1 MRGSETLT
9 TTIELSPS
17 AIKALADDIAAAGLK
32 STKTGVTFSP
42 SQPIPDGLVKKLALA
57 SRRDQKSLSG
67 SVRHVEPPTPGAVH
81 DGGSA
86 LGGDS
91 DWTWNKTTN
100 VMTVAAD
107 ILYTGVVRD
116 TSDRRL
122 KSNIRQLPSSLEAM
136 LRLKPVSFSMNDNP
150 TRTEYGL
157 IAQDVEQV
165 FPALVSTASDVSGT
179 KSLNYIGL
187 IAPTIKALQELKA
200 DNDNLRGELDE
211 LRREIRDLKNGV
223 GYRRTGTR

>member
-1 MRGSETLT
+1 MNRSSGDMAATVTGMVSMNGT
-9 TTIELSPS
+9 TDYVELY
-17 AIKALADDIAAAGLK
+17 GYNGG
-32 STKTGVTFSP
+32 GVTVHGDGSQWLSTFSG
-42 SQPIPDGLVKKLALA
+42 SLIASGNGLVGGGEA
-57 SRRDQKSLSG
+57 
-67 SVRHVEPPTPGAVH
+67 TPGGSDTQVQFN

-100 VMTVAAD
+100 VMTVAGD

-122 KSNIRQLPSSLEAM
+122 KSNIRALPSSLGAM
-136 LRLKPVSFSMNDNP
+136 LRLKPVSFAMNDNP
-150 TRTEYGL
+150 RRTEYGL
-157 IAQDVEQV
+157 IAQDVEEV

-179 KSLNYIGL
+179 KSLNYVGV